1 MTKHGQQHHALLFI
15 AIARHQI
22 LPSPHTYP
30 IFPCHLDTSTTSTM
44 AIKTNKPILVVTAFN
59 ASGHTAGLMQIS
71 EYLIKRGFQIY
82 FVAGPTFKDPIEALG
97 AVYIENPFVWDDI
110 YASAPAGADATWDLK
125 HIFGASVPTAHRVLR
140 ETLER
145 VRQEHPTR
153 QVIIV
158 HEALSGGLGPFV
170 YGAPLPKGYTSLP
183 KVINF
188 HTTIYAA
195 ADEKLPPFGPG
206 LPYDPTPENLA
217 LWQAINQQIAPVM
230 AGLADHYNGIYKSL
244 GATRPLEGTFFDI
257 MLGFG
262 NATVMATTPSL
273 EYPIS
278 HPHSTLQLIG
288 GLPLKPLPIDFVHPA
303 WWPTITAN
311 AALPSTSPEKKKL
324 VFVTQGTIHRDYTEI
339 IIPTL
344 TSLADRTDLIV
355 VATLGARGAQL
366 PDDFTTPANAIVV
379 DYLPYDALLPYTDV
393 FVSNAGYGG
402 FMQGIMNGVPMVLA
416 GTLADKAEVAA
427 RAEWAGVAVNLR
439 AQRPEGVAIMAG
451 VDKVLGDGG
460 FKRRAVELKGENE
473 GMGALGRFQGIVE
486 GLVESV

>member
-1 MTKHGQQHHALLFI
+1 
-15 AIARHQI
+15 
-22 LPSPHTYP
+22 
-30 IFPCHLDTSTTSTM
+30 M
-44 AIKTNKPILVVTAFN
+44 AIKSNKPILVVTAFN

-82 FVAGPTFKDPIEALG
+82 FVAGPTFKASIEALG

-110 YASAPAGADATWDLK
+110 YASAPAGADATWDIK
-125 HIFGASVPTAHRVLR
+125 HIFGASVPTAHRVLK

-145 VRQEHPTR
+145 VRREHPTR

-170 YGAPLPKGYTSLP
+170 YGAPLPKGYDSLP

-195 ADEKLPPFGPG
+195 ADENLPPFGLG

-217 LWQAINQQIAPVM
+217 LWQGISQQMVPVM
-230 AGLADHYNGIYKSL
+230 TDVLGHYNDIYASL
-244 GATRPLEGTFFDI
+244 GATRPLVGPFFDI
-257 MLGFG
+257 ILGFG

-278 HPHSTLQLIG
+278 HPDPTLRLIG
-288 GLPLKPLPIDFVHPA
+288 GLPLKPLPADYAHPA

-311 AALPSTSPEKKKL
+311 AALPSSSEKKKL

-339 IIPTL
+339 IMPTL
-344 TSLADRTDLIV
+344 TALSERSDLLV
-355 VATLGARGAQL
+355 VATLGARGATL
-366 PDDFTTPANAIVV
+366 PDTFPVPSNAIVA
-379 DYLPYDALLPYTDV
+379 DYLPYDAILPHAEV

-402 FMQGIMNGVPMVLA
+402 FMQGVMNGVPMVLA
-416 GTLADKAEVAA
+416 GTMADKAEVAA

-460 FKRRAVELKGENE
+460 YKKRAVELRAENE
-473 GMGALGRFQGIVE
+473 GMEALVRFERIVE
-486 GLVESV
+486 ELVERE